1 MTTLK
6 FRFGALTVAAM
17 ELDVGPLGVVKP
29 AGVVMAKLTVPAP
42 TGWKTTL
49 VTFESGL
56 MVTGLAR
63 IVPMVVSELVIVTLT
78 LNPVRRFCVVCA
90 VSVAGL
96 SWNEA
101 TDKVLSAENVVV
113 EKLPEFH
120 SIAEGVSVTVKVPLL
135 YPVAEAVSC
144 ALPVL
149 AKPCIEKPGTE
160 RLPAVSGKVMD

>member
-1 MTTLK
+1 VTTLT

-29 AGVVMAKLTVPAP
+29 AGVVMTKLTVPAA

-78 LNPVRRFCVVCA
+78 LSPARRFWLVCA

-96 SWNEA
+96 SWYEA
-101 TDKVLSAENVVV
+101 IDKVLSVENVVV

-120 SIAEGVSVTVKVPLL
+120 SIAEGVSATAKVPLL
-135 YPVAEAVSC
+135 YPGAEAVSC

-149 AKPCIEKPGTE
+149 AKPCIEKAGTE
-160 RLPAVSGKVMD
+160 KLPAVRGRVMD